1 MAGFEYDVFS
11 IAWGHGGNKAE
22 AKIRDELN
30 SRGEDGWELVG
41 MTRDESPDDDHAE
54 EVVLFVFKRPRKK
67 GKNKDKSKAKAK
79 DEKKA
84 KKQKRAKIEKAP
96 VTEKVPNVQ
105 TPPPPDKPKKKRKR

>member
-22 AKIRDELN
+22 AKIREELN

-41 MTRDESPDDDHAE
+41 MTRDESPDDKHSE

-67 GKNKDKSKAKAK
+67 GKNKDK
-79 DEKKA
+79 
-84 KKQKRAKIEKAP
+84 
-96 VTEKVPNVQ
+96 N
-105 TPPPPDKPKKKRKR
+105 KKKNTKNKKKKILKRIRKKNPTKRSN